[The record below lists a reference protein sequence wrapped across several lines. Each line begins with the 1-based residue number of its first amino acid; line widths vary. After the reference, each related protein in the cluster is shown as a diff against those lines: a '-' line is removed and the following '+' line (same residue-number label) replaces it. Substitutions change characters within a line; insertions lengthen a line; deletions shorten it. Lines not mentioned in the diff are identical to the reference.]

1 MGGSAGSRGGSKG
14 GGRDVLTRSD
24 RALGLVG
31 GAMVVAALLLLL
43 FGGPGDVGPDPDRP
57 PPGLILLSP
66 ADGESVGNPLR
77 VTFRSDEPITQRPGG
92 WGTDA
97 HHVHLTI
104 DGRELMPGPA
114 DIRPLGAG
122 RYEWAVGRL
131 SAGELR
137 LRLFWSDA
145 SHRPIA
151 DAATEEIRVEI
162 R

>member
-1 MGGSAGSRGGSKG
+1 MAGSVGSRGASEEGR
-14 GGRDVLTRSD
+14 RDVLTRSD
-24 RALGLVG
+24 RVLGLVG
-31 GAMVVAALLLLL
+31 VAMVLAALVLLL
-43 FGGPGDVGPDPDRP
+43 FGGPGDAGPDPTRP
-57 PPGLILLSP
+57 PPGLALLSP
-66 ADGESVGNPLR
+66 ADGEAVGSPLR

-122 RYEWAVGRL
+122 RYEWTIGRL

-151 DAATEEIRVEI
+151 GGATEEIRVEL